1 MQVKQLEYLMK
12 VVECGSITQASQE
25 LYISQPSLSKA
36 IHQLE
41 QEYGAQLLI
50 RKSRG
55 VELTGEGKSFVH
67 YVRGVLTATQALER
81 NFIRTQRIQSSS
93 LFLATQQLDFI
104 YDMALRMYG
113 EDEGKNIHYNIVETD
128 RNEVARLVLSGGVN
142 LGLLVRNHADA
153 KTFLWH
159 KEAKRLDI
167 HVIVSEACCYACIGP
182 KSPFYGRTKISI
194 TEAEKSPHVGLDM
207 EAQARESLYFDIHG
221 NHYNTRKIVFFNTV
235 SACEQFLLGTDA
247 LAFVSKWTL
256 GCFKDP
262 RIQTLQVEIEDTDA
276 LRENELLWLK
286 RVGEPLNLSEKKFLR
301 HVYEYFGK
309 AVSEYPEVLR

>member
-50 RKSRG
+50 RKARG
-55 VELTGEGKSFVH
+55 VELTGEGKNFVH
-67 YVRGVLTATQALER
+67 YVKGVLTATQALER
-81 NFIRTQRIQSSS
+81 NFIRAQGSQCSS
-93 LFLATQQLDFI
+93 LFLATQQLDFV
-104 YDMALRMYG
+104 YDAVLKMY
-113 EDEGKNIHYNIVETD
+113 EDDEGKSVHYNVVETD
-128 RNEVARLVLSGGVN
+128 RNEVARLVLSGGVD

-153 KTFLWH
+153 KTFLWC

-167 HVIVSEACCYACIGP
+167 HVISYADCYACIGP
-182 KSPFYGRTKISI
+182 KSPYYDRDKISI
-194 TEAEKSPHVGLDM
+194 REAERCPHVGLDL
-207 EAQARESLYFDIHG
+207 EAQARENLYFDTHG
-221 NHYNTRKIVFFNTV
+221 THYNTRQIVFFNTV
-235 SACEQFLLGTDA
+235 SACEQFLLKTDA

-262 RIQTLQVEIEDTDA
+262 RIHTLEVEIENTDA
-276 LRENELLWLK
+276 LRLNELLWIK
-286 RVGEPLNLSEKKFLR
+286 RVGEPLSMSEKKFLR
-301 HVYEYFGK
+301 YIYEYFQK
-309 AVSEYPEVLR
+309 DLSEYPEVLQ